1 MQNIDDYVAV
11 LTNASGITTQQA
23 KTCLYYAISTHLE
36 HLSIMPI
43 LAIIGAQGTGKS
55 ALLEQLRCMVS
66 APKLIGAESPATL
79 RDALADATTALIDEG
94 DKADERYLQRR
105 YSIKTAE
112 VTHNVAKR
120 NKTWHKSNANIF
132 GATIIVRRTPFEDPA
147 TRSRAIV
154 IHTKYRKGKYVVQEV
169 DSKHLADIANSVKL
183 ENETSQRINDNWR
196 PLQAVARTIGDDE
209 WLSYSQDEIKKDVHA
224 MMASQGFEPEEA
236 VLVALREKM
245 ITIESNGQEIYHAD
259 PLVSDLKGVL
269 KQHYDLNLKSYQ
281 IKELCIGM
289 GFKVVTTD
297 NYPKVKANAE
307 LIEKLLKERGLT
319 KEN

>member
-1 MQNIDDYVAV
+1 MQNVDDYIEI

-105 YSIKTAE
+105 YSTETAE
-112 VTHNVAKR
+112 VTHNVAKK
-120 NKTWHKSNANIF
+120 NQTWYKSNSNIF

-154 IHTKYRKGKYVVQEV
+154 IHTKYRKGTYVVREV
-169 DSKHLADIANSVKL
+169 DSKCLAEIAESIKL
-183 ENETSQRINDNWR
+183 DNETSQRINDNWR
-196 PLQAVARTIGDDE
+196 VLQAVARTLGDDE
-209 WLSYSQDEIKKDVHA
+209 WLNYSQSEIKKDIHA

-236 VLVALREKM
+236 VLVALRERM
-245 ITIESNGQEIYHAD
+245 TIIKQDGREIYRVD
-259 PLVSDLKGVL
+259 PLISDVKADL

-289 GFKVVTTD
+289 GFRWSRQTTILRSR
-297 NYPKVKANAE
+297 PMPS
-307 LIEKLLKERGLT
+307 LWRSC
-319 KEN
+319 